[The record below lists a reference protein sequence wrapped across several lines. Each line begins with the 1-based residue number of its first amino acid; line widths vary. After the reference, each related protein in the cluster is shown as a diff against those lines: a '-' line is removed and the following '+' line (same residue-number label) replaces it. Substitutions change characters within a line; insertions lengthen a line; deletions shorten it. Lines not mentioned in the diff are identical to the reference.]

1 MGGHGRHIHALEFQV
16 IESTGNEKAHES
28 RLRRTAHRNGY
39 ALQKSRIRDPWIPG
53 YGCYRIVD
61 TATNLL
67 AAGGAG
73 NGYSMTLDEV
83 EHWLTDDPDATS

>member
-1 MGGHGRHIHALEFQV
+1 MSDV
-16 IESTGNEKAHES
+16 TTNEKAREA

-39 ALQKSRIRDPWIPG
+39 MLQKSRTRDPWIPG

-73 NGYSMTLDEV
+73 NGYSMTLEEV
-83 EHWLTDDPDATS
+83 EVWFIDDPDSNS